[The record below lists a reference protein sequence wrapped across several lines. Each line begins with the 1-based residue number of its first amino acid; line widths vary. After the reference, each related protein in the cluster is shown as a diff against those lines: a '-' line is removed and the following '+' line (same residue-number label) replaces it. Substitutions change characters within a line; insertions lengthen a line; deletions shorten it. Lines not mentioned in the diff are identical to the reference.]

1 MEVRVVRSA
10 KRRKTISAT
19 LEEGVLVVR
28 LPARLT
34 RAQEREWVEKMRARF
49 EKRHLVEAPETP
61 IQRRAEWLNRRFFGG
76 ELQFALEWVDNQK
89 TRWGS
94 CSPDTG
100 RIRLSSQLSRFPSY
114 VVDYVIVHELAH
126 LIEANHGPRFWAL
139 VQRYPLAEKA
149 IGFLH
154 GYQWARHSGNL
165 DVNLPIYRADEP
177 EPEAPSLLG

>member
-1 MEVRVVRSA
+1 MEVRVVRSS

-34 RAQEREWVEKMRARF
+34 RAQEREWVEKMQARF
-49 EKRHLVEAPETP
+49 QKRNQVEAPETP
-61 IQRRAEWLNRRFFGG
+61 LQRRAEALNRQFFEGH
-76 ELQFALEWVDNQK
+76 LHFAIEWVDNQK

-100 RIRLSSQLSRFPSY
+100 RIRLSRQLLRFPGY

-139 VQRYPLAEKA
+139 VQRYPQSDKA

-154 GYQWARHSGNL
+154 GYQWARHSSNL
-165 DVNLPIYRADEP
+165 DVSLPSFRVEDFESTP
-177 EPEAPSLLG
+177 LLST